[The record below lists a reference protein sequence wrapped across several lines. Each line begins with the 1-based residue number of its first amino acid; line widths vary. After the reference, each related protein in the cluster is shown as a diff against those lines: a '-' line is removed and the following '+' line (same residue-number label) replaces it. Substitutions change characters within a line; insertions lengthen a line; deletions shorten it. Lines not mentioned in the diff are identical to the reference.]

1 MPYEFKLPDLGEG
14 IAEAEIRK
22 WLVKEGDT
30 VAEHQSIVE
39 VETDKAV
46 VEIPSPRKGYVFEIL
61 KAEGEFA
68 AVGEPLLS
76 IAEEGEI
83 PARREEMEAGEEY
96 KQRPRSVSVVGV
108 LPEEMEEEA
117 EEARETIL
125 ATPAVRALARD
136 KGASLQGIKG
146 TGPRGSITKEDLL
159 KSLEKK
165 AGKAPEK
172 TDEYGIV
179 ERIPIRG
186 VRRTIAR
193 HLLKSHQM
201 TVCVTGMEEVDV
213 TELWK
218 LRKREDGEGTRRGVH
233 LTYFPFIVKAVQH
246 ALMEHPMLNASVDEE
261 GETIVQKKYFNIG
274 FAVDTPDGLIVPVI
288 RNVEKKSIIELAAEL
303 QDLAERARQRTVT
316 VQELRGSTFTI
327 TNYGQF
333 GGGFST
339 PIINYPDVAILGCG
353 RIADRPWVVD
363 GEIAVRKILPLSLTF
378 DHRVTDGGDATRF
391 LSRVAGY
398 LEDPALLFIESI

>member
-1 MPYEFKLPDLGEG
+1 
-14 IAEAEIRK
+14 
-22 WLVKEGDT
+22 
-30 VAEHQSIVE
+30 
-39 VETDKAV
+39 
-46 VEIPSPRKGYVFEIL
+46 
-61 KAEGEFA
+61 
-68 AVGEPLLS
+68 
-76 IAEEGEI
+76 
-83 PARREEMEAGEEY
+83 
-96 KQRPRSVSVVGV
+96 
-108 LPEEMEEEA
+108 
-117 EEARETIL
+117 
-125 ATPAVRALARD
+125 
-136 KGASLQGIKG
+136 
-146 TGPRGSITKEDLL
+146 
-159 KSLEKK
+159 
-165 AGKAPEK
+165 
-172 TDEYGIV
+172 
-179 ERIPIRG
+179 
-186 VRRTIAR
+186 
-193 HLLKSHQM
+193 M

>member
-14 IAEAEIRK
+14 MAEAEIRK
-22 WLVKEGDT
+22 WLVKEGDS
-30 VAEHQSIVE
+30 VAEHQSVVE

-46 VEIPSPRKGYVFEIL
+46 VEVPSPRKGRVLRIL
-61 KAEGEFA
+61 KGEGEIVA
-68 AVGEPLLS
+68 AGESLMS
-76 IAEEGEI
+76 IGEEGEVVEE
-83 PARREEMEAGEEY
+83 RVREIVEE
-96 KQRPRSVSVVGV
+96 KPRSVSVVGV
-108 LPEEMEEEA
+108 LPEEEEE
-117 EEARETIL
+117 EKESVL
-125 ATPAVRALARD
+125 ATPAVRALARE
-136 KGASLQGIKG
+136 KGIRLEGIKG
-146 TGPRGSITKEDLL
+146 TGPRGSITREDLL
-159 KSLEKK
+159 GIREKVE
-165 AGKAPEK
+165 AEA
-172 TDEYGIV
+172 DEYGAV

-218 LRKREDGEGTRRGVH
+218 VRKREDAEGARRGVH

-261 GETIVQKKYFNIG
+261 AGTIIQKKYYNIG
-274 FAVDTPDGLIVPVI
+274 FAVDTPDGLIVPVL

-303 QDLAERARQRTVT
+303 EHLAERARKRTVKL
-316 VQELRGSTFTI
+316 QELKGSTFTI
-327 TNYGQF
+327 SNYGQF

-353 RIADRPWVVD
+353 RIGDRPWVVD
-363 GEIAVRKILPLSLTF
+363 GEIAIRKILPLSLTF

-391 LSRVAGY
+391 LSKVAGF

>member
-14 IAEAEIRK
+14 ITEAEIRK
-22 WLVKEGDT
+22 WLVKEGDP
-30 VAEHQSIVE
+30 VAEHQSVVE

-46 VEIPSPRKGYVFEIL
+46 VEIPSPRKGYVAKIF
-61 KAEGEFA
+61 KAEGDFA

-76 IAEEGEI
+76 IAGEGEVEARQEEG
-83 PARREEMEAGEEY
+83 
-96 KQRPRSVSVVGV
+96 QRPRSVSVVGV
-108 LPEEMEEEA
+108 LPEEEEA
-117 EEARETIL
+117 EPEAVL
-125 ATPAVRALARD
+125 ATPAVRALARE
-136 KGASLQGIKG
+136 KGVRLEGIRG
-146 TGPRGSITKEDLL
+146 TGPRGSITREDLL
-159 KSLEKK
+159 NIIGKE
-165 AGKAPEK
+165 AGKPPEK
-172 TDEYGIV
+172 PDECGAV

-218 LRKREDGEGTRRGVH
+218 VRKKEDGETARRGVH

-261 GETIVQKKYFNIG
+261 GDAIIQKKYYNIG

-288 RNVEKKSIIELAAEL
+288 RNVEKKSIIELASEL

-316 VQELRGSTFTI
+316 LQELRGSTFTI